1 MRHLVV
7 IILIVIGCST
17 SKAENRIVERI
28 QHVRELFNTSDYD
41 SVILELDRIE
51 PIRCELKNDTLD
63 AVCFGLRG
71 QSLSFKGDFRES
83 IPYLKSAYE
92 IFEKI
97 RLRQFDYL
105 DCLYGVAVA
114 YHRLEDYDNAEMY
127 YRKALVN
134 SVTAD
139 VDKLNSY
146 RANIYLNLGQLY
158 KNKGQT
164 SLAVECFTR
173 SQFND
178 GEGVND
184 IDELN
189 YLTWEN
195 ALWDRINEFE
205 SNNQYQEAV
214 DAYSLMI
221 DGIKE
226 RRGKGERYVSVLYS
240 KALRLRA
247 FLQKYD
253 EAMPLFLEV
262 IELKE
267 SLPFPNENVSG
278 AYCNYL
284 LCLAK
289 GHDFKTIEQTLPAA
303 IDYLSGASDSHYP
316 IQTPYRFIGNGAYL
330 NEDYIHA
337 IPYYEKY
344 LSPDYV
350 REEGDSYHEITNMLA
365 VSYIQTNNVDKA
377 QDLLFRYL
385 NSAGRTKKNN
395 ILADIYHSIGRTF
408 MLQSNYSDARK
419 YLQISRDLQISLYGD
434 ASDITQQYLNECTRK

>member
-28 QHVRELFNTSDYD
+28 QHVRELFNTSVYD

-51 PIRCELKNDTLD
+51 PLRHEFKSDTLD

-71 QSLSFKGDFRES
+71 QALLLNGEFSES
-83 IPYLKSAYE
+83 IPYMKSACE
-92 IFEKI
+92 IFERIK
-97 RLRQFDYL
+97 LRQYDYL
-105 DCLYGVAVA
+105 DCLHGVAVA
-114 YHRLEDYDNAEMY
+114 YHRLEDYDNAERH
-127 YRKALVN
+127 YRKALLN
-134 SVTAD
+134 SVAAD

-164 SLAVECFTR
+164 SLAEECFKR

-178 GEGVND
+178 GEGVYD
-184 IDELN
+184 IEELN

-195 ALWDRINEFE
+195 SLWDKISAFVA
-205 SNNQYQEAV
+205 NNQYQEAV
-214 DAYSLMI
+214 DVYSTMI
-221 DGIKE
+221 CGIEKKK
-226 RRGKGERYVSVLYS
+226 GKNETYALALYS
-240 KALRLRA
+240 KALLLRA
-247 FLQKYD
+247 YLQKYD

-267 SLPFPNENVSG
+267 SIPFPNENVCG

-284 LCLAK
+284 LCHAK
-289 GHDFKTIEQTLPAA
+289 RRDFKAIELILPAA
-303 IDYLSGASDSHYP
+303 IDYLYRANDPYYP
-316 IQTPYRFIGNGAYL
+316 IQTIYRFIGNGAYW

-344 LSPDYV
+344 LSLDYV
-350 REEGDSYHEITNMLA
+350 REEGESYDEITNMLA
-365 VSYIQTNNVDKA
+365 VSYILTNNVDKA
-377 QDLLFRYL
+377 QDLLLRYL
-385 NSAGRTKKNN
+385 NSSERTENN
-395 ILADIYHSIGRTF
+395 DILASIYHNIGRTF
-408 MLQSNYSDARK
+408 MLQGNYSDAQK
-419 YLQISRDLQISLYGD
+419 YLQMSKDLQINNYGEV
-434 ASDITQQYLNECTRK
+434 SNKTLQYLNECLNK